1 VTRGIAVEA
10 VTSPL
15 VSWGAFF
22 GNADLVTAYVA
33 IITAVITGVWGI
45 KKYLDERR
53 SAREQQKKL
62 AETELEQRKD
72 EAREARQQRAAEL
85 IKAVGDATDPRS
97 RRWTMSALPLS
108 G

>member
-1 VTRGIAVEA
+1 VEA

-62 AETELEQRKD
+62 AETEVAQRKD

-85 IKAVGDATDPRS
+85 IKAVGGATDPRS